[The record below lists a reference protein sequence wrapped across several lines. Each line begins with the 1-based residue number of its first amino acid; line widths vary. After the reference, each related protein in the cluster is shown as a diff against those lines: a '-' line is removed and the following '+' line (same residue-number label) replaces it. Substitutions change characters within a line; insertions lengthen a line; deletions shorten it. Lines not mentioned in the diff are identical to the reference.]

1 MTASHDPADSPTA
14 SKTPSKTLFQKIIDH
29 DLPANFVHEDD
40 LCVAIKDINPGAPL
54 HLLVIP
60 RKPLPRLCDA
70 STEDQAL
77 LGHLLLV
84 ANRLAADAGYGEA
97 FRIAINNGAD
107 AGQSVFHL
115 HVHVLAGRPLKWPP
129 G

>member
-1 MTASHDPADSPTA
+1 M
-14 SKTPSKTLFQKIIDH
+14 SKTLFQKIADREI
-29 DLPANFVHEDD
+29 PAQFVHEDEH
-40 LCVAIKDINPGAPL
+40 CFAIRDINPQAPL

-60 RKPLPRLCDA
+60 RKLIVTLSDA
-70 STEDQAL
+70 QTADQAL

-84 ANRLAADAGYGEA
+84 AKQLATQAGYA
-97 FRIAINNGAD
+97 DFRLNINNGAS

-115 HVHVLAGRPLKWPP
+115 HLHVLGGRPFRWPP